1 MYTHSFTHST
11 TNLTR
16 IARVSLSLVGI
27 AAALIGAAGAKAD
40 TIFGNVGQYTDR
52 GATCYH
58 NGNYNQV
65 IVQPPNMSSSPV
77 SVANNGNG
85 ITFNVG
91 GGAYGGGFHVQPVAY
106 RAYIKK
112 WNAAT
117 NTWDYI
123 TAGSWRFS
131 SFGDALSPA
140 IGWYNL
146 DGSGDSDGGSRSSTS
161 TSPATTKWTW
171 STTGGLTASLALAQP
186 GTPWRAT
193 TATST
198 APSRPRQR

>member
-146 DGSGDSDGGSRSSTS
+146 DGSGDSDGGSTFFNINQSGYYQVDLVYYWWADSQSGAGAAWNTV
-161 TSPATTKWTW
+161 
-171 STTGGLTASLALAQP
+171 ASYDGNQYCAF
-186 GTPWRAT
+186 
-193 TATST
+193 
-198 APSRPRQR
+198 

>member
-1 MYTHSFTHST
+1 MNTST
-11 TNLTR
+11 LTNSNGNLNR
-16 IARVSLSLVGI
+16 IARSSFILIAI
-27 AAALIGAAGAKAD
+27 AAALVGAAGAKAD

-52 GATCYH
+52 GAACYH

-77 SVANNGNG
+77 NVANNGEG

-91 GGAYGGGFHVQPVAY
+91 GGAYGGGFHVQYVAY

-117 NTWDYI
+117 RAWDYI
-123 TAGSWRFS
+123 TAGTWRFS
-131 SFGDALSPA
+131 RFGDVLSPA

-146 DGSGDSDGGSRSSTS
+146 DGSGDSEGGSTFFNIN
-161 TSPATTKWTW
+161 
-171 STTGGLTASLALAQP
+171 QP
-186 GTPWRAT
+186 GYYQVDLLYYWWADDLSGAGAAWNTV
-193 TATST
+193 TSYDGNQYC
-198 APSRPRQR
+198 AF